1 MASDVNMDVVS
12 LREPKMAAR
21 VADQLR
27 RMFIQGEVAEGALLP
42 PEAELMQRFGV
53 SRPTLREAFRVLE
66 SESLIE
72 VQRGV
77 RGGARFTRP
86 KRATLAR
93 YAGLILEY
101 EDVTL
106 KDVYDAR
113 AAIETPMV
121 VALATSR
128 NKGAIAELE
137 AILEREVGSEG
148 ADGVDLRTE
157 FHAAIARLAGNS
169 TLQMVS
175 EMLHHI
181 IEKANRS
188 LQPTE
193 GVRHE
198 QAGRRASK
206 THRAVLDLIKAGE
219 SDKAAELWNRH
230 LQKAEEYVLTG
241 AEMSTV
247 LELLG

>member
-1 MASDVNMDVVS
+1 MDSVDVEVVS

-27 RMFIQGEVAEGALLP
+27 RMFIRGEVPEGALLP
-42 PEAELMQRFGV
+42 PESELMARFGV

-86 KRATLAR
+86 KRETLAR

-113 AAIETPMV
+113 ASLETPMV
-121 VALATSR
+121 VQLAKTR
-128 NKGAIAELE
+128 NRAAIAELE
-137 AILEREVGSEG
+137 EVIEREANLTGT
-148 ADGVDLRTE
+148 AGVDARTD
-157 FHAAIARLAGNS
+157 FHAAIARLSGNK
-169 TLQMVS
+169 TLQLVS
-175 EMLHHI
+175 EMLHHV
-181 IEKANRS
+181 IERANRS
-188 LQPTE
+188 LQPTK
-193 GVRHE
+193 GARADS
-198 QAGRRASK
+198 AGRRASK
-206 THRAVLDLIKAGE
+206 THRMVLDLIKAGE
-219 SDKAAELWNRH
+219 AEKAAELWNKH
-230 LQKAEEYVLTG
+230 LAKAEEYVLTG

-247 LELLG
+247 VDLLE

>member
-1 MASDVNMDVVS
+1 
-12 LREPKMAAR
+12 
-21 VADQLR
+21 
-27 RMFIQGEVAEGALLP
+27 MFIRGEVAEGALLP
-42 PEAELMQRFGV
+42 PEAELMHRFGV

-86 KRATLAR
+86 KRDTLAR
-93 YAGLILEY
+93 YAGVILEY

-113 AAIETPMV
+113 AALETPMV
-121 VALATSR
+121 VALARSR
-128 NKGAIAELE
+128 NRAAIAELE
-137 AILEREVGSEG
+137 SLVEAEVGSTGVE
-148 ADGVDLRTE
+148 GVDLRTD
-157 FHAAIARLAGNS
+157 FHAAIARLSGNR

-188 LQPTE
+188 LQPTT
-193 GVRHE
+193 GPRHE
-198 QAGRRASK
+198 HAGRRASK
-206 THRAVLDLIKAGE
+206 THRAVLDLIKAGDE
-219 SDKAAELWNRH
+219 EKAAALWNRH

-241 AEMSTV
+241 AEMATV
-247 LELLG
+247 VDLLD

>member
-1 MASDVNMDVVS
+1 
-12 LREPKMAAR
+12 MAAR

>member
-1 MASDVNMDVVS
+1 MDVVS